1 MTVFRSFLDYL
12 YLAWRR
18 KRLTNRDECRWNNFQ
33 SKDRTPR
40 IYYGFDPLP
49 VTDEPI
55 SGGIVKCLDLS
66 REFPNTLF
74 HANILYL
81 VSSALPYNATALIRI
96 AQQAGVRIVVNQN
109 GVAYPAWHGPG
120 WEKTNKVYSAI
131 LHAADYVIYQSHFCK
146 SSVDHFLGNINVP
159 SDILY
164 NPVDTEVFIPDSMLK
179 NSHELLIAGTHN
191 HAYRVRLA
199 LETLRSLRT
208 ENTDYHLTIAGPFNW
223 IRNSRK
229 AMADVG
235 SWISEL
241 ELDDAV
247 EIIGSYTQQ
256 QAVSL
261 FQRSAFLL
269 HVQYNDAC
277 SRLLV
282 EAMSCGLPVVYSAT
296 GGSPEIVGEEA
307 GIGIKLPLDYEQE
320 HYPAPD
326 KLAYSINE
334 VRESYDSFQ
343 KAARERAVK
352 KFGLNAWLE
361 RHRIIFNDLMV

>member
-1 MTVFRSFLDYL
+1 MTIFQSFIDYL
-12 YLAWRR
+12 YVAWR
-18 KRLTNRDECRWNNFQ
+18 KKQLTQRDKQRWKNFQ
-33 SKDRTPR
+33 SKSLNPLV
-40 IYYGFDPLP
+40 YYGFDPLP
-49 VTDEPI
+49 SADKPI
-55 SGGIVKCLDLS
+55 SGGIVKCIDLS
-66 REFPNTLF
+66 KEFPNTPF

-81 VSSALPYNATALIRI
+81 VSSSLPYNATELVRI
-96 AQQAGVRIVVNQN
+96 AQRTGVRIVVNQN

-120 WEKTNKVYSAI
+120 WKKTNKVYSTI
-131 LHAADYVIYQSHFCK
+131 LHSADYVIYQSHFCK
-146 SSVDHFLGNINVP
+146 SSADHFLGNINVP

-164 NPVDTEVFIPDSMLK
+164 NPVNTEVFIPDSMLK
-179 NSHELLIAGTHN
+179 NRHELLIAGTHN
-191 HAYRVRLA
+191 HAYPVRLA

-208 ENTDYHLTIAGPFNW
+208 ENSDYHLTIAGPFNW

-229 AMADVG
+229 AMADVL
-235 SWISEL
+235 SLICQL
-241 ELDDAV
+241 ELDGAV

-261 FQRSAFLL
+261 FQRAAFLL

-282 EAMSCGLPVVYSAT
+282 EAMSCELPVVYSAT
-296 GGSPEIVGEEA
+296 GGSPEIVGDEA

-334 VRESYDSFQ
+334 VRDNYDSFQ
-343 KAARERAVK
+343 KAARERA
-352 KFGLNAWLE
+352 LNYFSVDKWIE
-361 RHRIIFNDLMV
+361 RHDLLFKRLVQ